1 MQKGLAMAKPK
12 PAEKRGPLTVNI
24 DESLRAQLEDAAKRS
39 VRSVSGEV
47 VKRLRDSLAAEP
59 TAA

>member
-1 MQKGLAMAKPK
+1 MAKPK